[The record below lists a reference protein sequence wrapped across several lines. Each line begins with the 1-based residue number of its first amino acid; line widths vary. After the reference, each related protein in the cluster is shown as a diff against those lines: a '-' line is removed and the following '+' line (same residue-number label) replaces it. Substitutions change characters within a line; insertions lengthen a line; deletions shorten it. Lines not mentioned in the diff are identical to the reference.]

1 MSRRLQ
7 VQNVKR
13 SVIKIH
19 AVEREFNFEEPYKP
33 GDDCA
38 VCGSGFF
45 VSQQVLFGKIL
56 FPGLRTVVTNSHVVE
71 GAPTKTCRMS
81 FPDCGKSTLEC
92 TVAYICP
99 EIDVAIVTVDGNAQ
113 SNWFETESV
122 ATFLDRIPDL
132 PCVTSRIAGMA
143 EEVVAVGYPL
153 DSDDCVATV
162 GCISCRDESMFK
174 LAMSINDG
182 NSGGC
187 VCYNGKVLGVATST
201 AADAEGIAF
210 CVPMLQIIQFFTN
223 WLDGRPSGS
232 LLQPPRF
239 AVNPR
244 VATYAFFEHANLPG
258 TSGVIADYV
267 PVDGALHKAGL
278 RDDDVV
284 TCISTEVAGK
294 VLEFAIDNHGL
305 INVPWSM
312 SKIEFTNL
320 DFVLFCDRYKTWV
333 TYLSK
338 SKNGKTYVPRKR
350 KLPIC
355 TRRKRLDTRIP
366 FWEPIP
372 HILVG
377 GIVFM
382 NLCENHLQN
391 MKKGRSPLDARV
403 LLHLI
408 ESHADEEAVC
418 ISYVFPQ
425 SIVDD
430 TDAVYKFAIITHI
443 NDKTVK
449 TVADCNRELK
459 RAVKQKFLR
468 LHTEQYDNIILKV
481 ENLRVQDCL
490 FAQTI
495 PGYPKETLLT
505 KDGCKTA
512 PSPSKRK
519 RTSAA
524 TVPGKR
530 RSKRIKSLT
539 VC

>member
-1 MSRRLQ
+1 MSRQTQ

-19 AVEREFNFEEPYKP
+19 AVERDFNFEEPYKP
-33 GDDCA
+33 GPDQA

-45 VSQQVLFGKIL
+45 VSQTVLFGKVV
-56 FPGLRTVVTNSHVVE
+56 FPGLRTVITNSHVVE

-81 FPDCGKSTLEC
+81 FPDCGKSPLEC

-99 EIDVAIVTVDGNAQ
+99 EIDVAVITVDGNAQ

-122 ATFLDRIPDL
+122 ATFLDRIPNL
-132 PCVTSRIAGMA
+132 PCVSRRIAGMA

-162 GCISCRDESMFK
+162 GCISCRDETFFK

-210 CVPMLQIIQFFTN
+210 CVPMLQITEFFTK

-232 LLQPPRF
+232 LPHPPRF

-244 VATYAFFEHANLPG
+244 VATYAFFEHAKLP
-258 TSGVIADYV
+258 TSSGVIADYV
-267 PVDGALHKAGL
+267 PENGALYNAGV
-278 RDDDVV
+278 RDDDVL
-284 TCISTEVAGK
+284 TCITTQVGGV
-294 VLEFAIDNHGL
+294 VLEFPIDNHGL

-320 DFVLFCDRYKTWV
+320 DFVLFCGRETTWI

-338 SKNGKTYVPRKR
+338 TDKNYVPRKR

-355 TRRKRLDTRIP
+355 VRRKRLDVRIP

-372 HILVG
+372 HILMG

-382 NLCENHLQN
+382 NLCENHLQG

-408 ESHADEEAVC
+408 ETHADEHAVC

-430 TDAVYKFAIITHI
+430 TEAVSKFAIVTHI
-443 NDKTVK
+443 NDRRVKTVK
-449 TVADCNRELK
+449 DCNRELK
-459 RAVKQKFLR
+459 KALKQKFLR

-481 ENLRVQDCL
+481 SNLRIQDAL

-495 PGYPKETLLT
+495 PSYPQTTLLT
-505 KDGCKTA
+505 G
-512 PSPSKRK
+512 PLVPLPKRK
-519 RTSAA
+519 AVALTKPTRGT
-524 TVPGKR
+524 R
-530 RSKRIKSLT
+530 RSKRIKLL
-539 VC
+539 VVQ